1 MNYSVFCYETYVER
15 SPSGEQKLSK
25 AEIKEWKEKAMD
37 IAKTCIEG
45 ADAELKTNPTL
56 EKQKLSE
63 SNFIL
68 DFLRQN
74 LVNWRKKCKK
84 VSNSKK
90 NLFSQQDSE
99 A

>member
-1 MNYSVFCYETYVER
+1 
-15 SPSGEQKLSK
+15 
-25 AEIKEWKEKAMD
+25 MD

-99 A
+99 AQFIN